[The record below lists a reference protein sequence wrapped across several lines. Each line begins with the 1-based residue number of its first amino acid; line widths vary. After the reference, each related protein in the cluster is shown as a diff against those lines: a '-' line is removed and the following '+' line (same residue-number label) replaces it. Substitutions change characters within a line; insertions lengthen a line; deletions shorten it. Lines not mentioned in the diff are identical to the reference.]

1 MLVSIVDSG
10 INHFIGHNFI
20 MQMFS
25 FYLGYDSSSIAHF
38 RPESVQRF
46 ICFNQIE
53 HFVLME
59 RVC

>member
-1 MLVSIVDSG
+1 MLVSIGVSALNPL
-10 INHFIGHNFI
+10 IEHIFM

-25 FYLGYDSSSIAHF
+25 FNFGFCSGSRADF
-38 RPESVQRF
+38 RPETLQRF
-46 ICFNQIE
+46 MNFNQIE

>member
-1 MLVSIVDSG
+1 
-10 INHFIGHNFI
+10 

-25 FYLGYDSSSIAHF
+25 SISGFDSGSLAHF

-59 RVC
+59 REC